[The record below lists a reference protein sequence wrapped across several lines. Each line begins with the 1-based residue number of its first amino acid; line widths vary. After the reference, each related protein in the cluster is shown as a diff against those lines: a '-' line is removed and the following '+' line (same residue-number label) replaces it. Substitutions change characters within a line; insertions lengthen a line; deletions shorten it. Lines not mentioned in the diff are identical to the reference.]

1 MPDITLEWDAPTDGG
16 SPVQYNIYRINGS
29 QTNEDSIKSG
39 GSQIATINHDA
50 NAAKQTHTDA
60 DLTFGATFSYTVGAQ
75 NAAGE
80 GDLSEAAT
88 ATA

>member
-16 SPVQYNIYRINGS
+16 SPVEYNIYRTNGS
-29 QTNEDSIKSG
+29 ETNEDQIKSG
-39 GSQIATINHDA
+39 GTKIITKPHDA

-60 DLTFGATFSYTVGAQ
+60 DLAFGATFSYTVGAQ

-80 GDLSEAAT
+80 GDLSEAAE

>member
-16 SPVQYNIYRINGS
+16 SPVEYNIYRINGAM
-29 QTNEDSIKSG
+29 TDEDNIKSN
-39 GSQIATINHDA
+39 GSKIATVNHDA

-60 DLTFGATFSYTVGAQ
+60 NLSFGAEFSYTVGAQ

-80 GDLSEAAT
+80 GDLSETAT